1 MKDIMTAPFLTEV
14 RKLLQNM
21 YRLGWDER
29 NGGNL
34 SYILKEEE
42 LTPYLDVHKVIRNI
56 PTNFDAKPLAGR
68 YFIVTG
74 TGKYFKNVYD
84 DPENNLGIMRVSDD
98 GQSVELLWGYA
109 DGGRPTSELPAH
121 FRSHISRLSVDPEHR
136 VVLHTHCT
144 NVIAM
149 TFVHPLDERSFTRTL
164 WQMCTE
170 CMVVFPDGVG
180 VLPWMLCGNDEI
192 GIATAEKMKEFR
204 LCVWGMHG
212 IFGTGRSLDEA
223 FGLVETVEK
232 AAEIYVKIMN
242 KPILQTI
249 TDEQLWILAD
259 AFGVT
264 PREGF
269 LEPRK

>member
-34 SYILKEEE
+34 SYILHEDE
-42 LTPYLDVHKVIRNI
+42 LTPYLDINHVIREI
-56 PTNFDAKPLAGR
+56 PTNFDASPLAGK

-84 DPENNLGIMRVSDD
+84 DPENNLGIMRVAAD
-98 GQSVELLWGYA
+98 GKNVELLWGYV

-121 FRSHISRLSVDPEHR
+121 FRSHISRLSVDPNHR

-149 TFVHPLDERSFTRTL
+149 TFVHSLDEREFTRTL

-170 CMVVFPDGVG
+170 CLVVFPDGVG

-212 IFGTGRSLDEA
+212 IFGTGTTLDEA

-232 AAEIYVKIMN
+232 AAEIYIKIMDR
-242 KPILQTI
+242 PILQTI
-249 TDEQLWILAD
+249 TDEQLWILAK

-264 PREGF
+264 PRKGYLAE
-269 LEPRK
+269 